1 MSEEPTITTTT
12 TDDLPQTG
20 SRFWLRLRRQH
31 LALIAL
37 IYLAL
42 LVLVALLANWLAP
55 YDPAEQNL
63 RAALQLPSADHW
75 LGTDNL
81 GRDTLSRL
89 IFGGRLALL
98 AALQG
103 VSIAMLLGVP
113 IGLLAGARG
122 GWIDRIVM
130 WFNNLF
136 LSLPNLIVAFAILSL
151 LGTGLT
157 NAMLA
162 VGLVLTTRYVALT
175 RGVTLA
181 EREELYVE
189 AANVVGV
196 KPWTILWR
204 HILPN
209 IASSLIVQTS
219 LLFGA
224 VMLIE
229 ASLSFL
235 GVGAPVGTPSWG
247 RMLSEARSYFGQ
259 QPFLAV
265 PPGLAI
271 TFTVLAFNLLGD
283 GIRDALGKGE
293 GMVSPKPVTAQDSGT
308 EDASGSEAGAQSANE
323 GEPLLLLRQL
333 KVSFPRPGDAQQK
346 TMTILHDVNLQI
358 RAGETLGLVGESGSG
373 KSMTALALLGLV
385 PAPGVLQSG
394 SVQLAG
400 RELVGL
406 PESEL
411 QQLRGNQIAMIF
423 QEPLSS
429 LNPAFTVGDQIGEVL
444 RTHRGL
450 SKSAARKETLEL
462 LAHVQIPDPERRID
476 QYPHQFSGGM
486 AQRVLIARALACN
499 PKVLIADEPT
509 TALDV
514 TVQAQVLE
522 LLRRLQKENGMAI
535 LFITHDL
542 GVVANICDRVAVM
555 YAGEIVE
562 TGTTHDLLRHPKH
575 PYTHALLRAMP
586 QINQSN
592 DRLIAIPG
600 QVPPAW
606 NWPQGCRFHPRC
618 NSATD
623 ACRSRAIPLRQVGK
637 GRLVRCVLEFAE
649 TD

>member
-1 MSEEPTITTTT
+1 
-12 TDDLPQTG
+12 
-20 SRFWLRLRRQH
+20 
-31 LALIAL
+31 
-37 IYLAL
+37 
-42 LVLVALLANWLAP
+42 
-55 YDPAEQNL
+55 
-63 RAALQLPSADHW
+63 
-75 LGTDNL
+75 
-81 GRDTLSRL
+81 
-89 IFGGRLALL
+89 
-98 AALQG
+98 
-103 VSIAMLLGVP
+103 
-113 IGLLAGARG
+113 
-122 GWIDRIVM
+122 
-130 WFNNLF
+130 
-136 LSLPNLIVAFAILSL
+136 
-151 LGTGLT
+151 
-157 NAMLA
+157 
-162 VGLVLTTRYVALT
+162 
-175 RGVTLA
+175 
-181 EREELYVE
+181 
-189 AANVVGV
+189 
-196 KPWTILWR
+196 
-204 HILPN
+204 
-209 IASSLIVQTS
+209 
-219 LLFGA
+219 
-224 VMLIE
+224 
-229 ASLSFL
+229 
-235 GVGAPVGTPSWG
+235 
-247 RMLSEARSYFGQ
+247 
-259 QPFLAV
+259 
-265 PPGLAI
+265 
-271 TFTVLAFNLLGD
+271 
-283 GIRDALGKGE
+283 
-293 GMVSPKPVTAQDSGT
+293 
-308 EDASGSEAGAQSANE
+308 
-323 GEPLLLLRQL
+323 
-333 KVSFPRPGDAQQK
+333 
-346 TMTILHDVNLQI
+346 MTILHDVNLQI

-429 LNPAFTVGDQIGEVL
+429 LNPAFTVGDQISEVL

>member
-1 MSEEPTITTTT
+1 
-12 TDDLPQTG
+12 
-20 SRFWLRLRRQH
+20 
-31 LALIAL
+31 
-37 IYLAL
+37 
-42 LVLVALLANWLAP
+42 
-55 YDPAEQNL
+55 
-63 RAALQLPSADHW
+63 
-75 LGTDNL
+75 
-81 GRDTLSRL
+81 
-89 IFGGRLALL
+89 
-98 AALQG
+98 
-103 VSIAMLLGVP
+103 
-113 IGLLAGARG
+113 
-122 GWIDRIVM
+122 
-130 WFNNLF
+130 
-136 LSLPNLIVAFAILSL
+136 
-151 LGTGLT
+151 
-157 NAMLA
+157 
-162 VGLVLTTRYVALT
+162 
-175 RGVTLA
+175 
-181 EREELYVE
+181 
-189 AANVVGV
+189 
-196 KPWTILWR
+196 
-204 HILPN
+204 
-209 IASSLIVQTS
+209 
-219 LLFGA
+219 
-224 VMLIE
+224 
-229 ASLSFL
+229 
-235 GVGAPVGTPSWG
+235 
-247 RMLSEARSYFGQ
+247 
-259 QPFLAV
+259 
-265 PPGLAI
+265 
-271 TFTVLAFNLLGD
+271 
-283 GIRDALGKGE
+283 
-293 GMVSPKPVTAQDSGT
+293 
-308 EDASGSEAGAQSANE
+308 
-323 GEPLLLLRQL
+323 
-333 KVSFPRPGDAQQK
+333 
-346 TMTILHDVNLQI
+346 MTILHDVNLQI

-562 TGTTHDLLRHPKH
+562 TGTAHDLLRHPKH